1 LGKASL
7 NSVLKSLIDP
17 TLLLPG
23 RGQAKLGYI
32 GIKLAIDLLPSA
44 GKQYLFHFKDAINK
58 AKLTGRLV
66 AISLAL
72 GFPFSTQTI
81 SMIGFSLGTQVIKSC
96 LSTLH
101 KLGAHDIINNVT
113 LLAGASHYEK
123 NQEKWESVFNSVI
136 GGEIKN
142 GYSKGDWVLA

>member
-1 LGKASL
+1 MIPGPNVAKVCYLGYR
-7 NSVLKSLIDP
+7 VLKDILYP
-17 TLLLPG
+17 
-23 RGQAKLGYI
+23 AAEKYI
-32 GIKLAIDLLPSA
+32 F
-44 GKQYLFHFKDAINK
+44 YFKDAIDK

-81 SMIGFSLGTQVIKSC
+81 SMVGFSLGTQVIKSC

>member
-1 LGKASL
+1 M
-7 NSVLKSLIDP
+7 IDP

-23 RGQAKLGYI
+23 RAQAKLCI
-32 GIKLAIDLLPSA
+32 LGIKFAIDILPSA
-44 GKQYLFHFKDAINK
+44 VNQYLFHFKDAIKK

-72 GFPFSTQTI
+72 GFPFTTQTI
-81 SMIGFSLGTQVIKSC
+81 SMVGFSLGTQVIKSC
-96 LSTLH
+96 LSTLY

-123 NQEKWESVFNSVI
+123 NQEKWENIFNSVV

-142 GYSKGDWVLA
+142 GYSKGDKILA